1 MLSQEASGAKATP
14 FEMSQAQRQSPR
26 RGWTIGKGQRSEG
39 ASRRRGGRGKC
50 GRNEATP
57 APSPPK
63 GLKRHPTTLPRPN
76 GQSARADKGI
86 GFAGWRGREIRNRR
100 GLSKAGGVR
109 SSVAA
114 SLPFATPKIA
124 RCRPTTK
131 RSRVSGAN
139 AVSVQERSRR
149 DNLRAKAIRP
159 KEGCANAGWLTG
171 QGGWLRREGVAA
183 LSFTCSRR

>member
-14 FEMSQAQRQSPR
+14 FEMSQVQRLPPQ

-39 ASRRRGGRGKC
+39 ASKRRGGRGKC

-57 APSPPK
+57 APSPPR
-63 GLKRHPTTLPRPN
+63 GLKRHPTTLPRSN
-76 GQSARADKGI
+76 GQSAWADKGI
-86 GFAGWRGREIRNRR
+86 AFAGWRGKGSHSRC
-100 GLSKAGGVR
+100 GLSRGA
-109 SSVAA
+109 SALCSVAA
-114 SLPFATPKIA
+114 SLPFATPKTA

-131 RSRVSGAN
+131 RSRASGVN
-139 AVSVQERSRR
+139 GVSVRGQSRR